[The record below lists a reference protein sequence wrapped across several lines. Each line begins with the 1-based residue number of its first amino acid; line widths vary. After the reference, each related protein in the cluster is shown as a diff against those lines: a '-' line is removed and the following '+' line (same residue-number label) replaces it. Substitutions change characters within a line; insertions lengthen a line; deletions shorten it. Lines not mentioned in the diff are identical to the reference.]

1 MPKTDLEETATIT
14 LTLVDNLEIVL
25 NQIDDM
31 RNDFAK
37 LSSFPVSIASHI
49 QGLHKIKFTQ
59 KNTSRRGQLT
69 SDPVLAVAA
78 MKFYLSFHL
87 FTFFLAAAV
96 LIREIFSLAALLEK

>member
-31 RNDFAK
+31 KNDFTK
-37 LSSFPVSIASHI
+37 LSSFPVSIAGHI

-59 KNTSRRGQLT
+59 KVHPAEDS
-69 SDPVLAVAA
+69 
-78 MKFYLSFHL
+78 
-87 FTFFLAAAV
+87 
-96 LIREIFSLAALLEK
+96 